1 MRSLRKGKPMVDK
14 KHLDYYLNLNYE
26 VSLRRLTEEEGG
38 GWLASIPLLPG
49 CMSDGETPEEALR
62 NLEDAK
68 RCWLETA
75 LALNRDIPEPGDEQK
90 FSGKFTLRLPKSL
103 HKAIAMKAKEDNVS
117 INQMA
122 IYLLSLGL
130 GKSIHQGNTR

>member
-1 MRSLRKGKPMVDK
+1 MSDK
-14 KHLDYYLNLNYE
+14 TLDYYLNLNYE

-49 CMSDGETPEEALR
+49 CMSDGETPVEALA

-68 RCWLETA
+68 RGWIETA
-75 LALNRDIPEPGDEQK
+75 LALQRDIPEPDNAEK
-90 FSGKFTLRLPKSL
+90 YSGKFTVRLPKSL
-103 HKAIAMKAKEDNVS
+103 HRAIAAKAQEDGVS
-117 INQMA
+117 LNQMA

-130 GKSIHQGNTR
+130 GKSVRRRQAK

>member
-1 MRSLRKGKPMVDK
+1 MGDK
-14 KHLDYYLNLNYE
+14 TLDYYLNLNYE

-49 CMSDGETPEEALR
+49 CMSDGETPGEALA

-68 RCWLETA
+68 RGWIETA
-75 LALNRDIPEPGDEQK
+75 LMLQRDIPEPDNTEK
-90 FSGKFTLRLPKSL
+90 YSGKFTVRLPKSL
-103 HKAIAMKAKEDNVS
+103 HRALAAKAQEDGVS
-117 INQMA
+117 LNQMA

-130 GKSIHQGNTR
+130 GKSAMKKKDS

>member
-1 MRSLRKGKPMVDK
+1 MSDK
-14 KHLDYYLNLNYE
+14 TLDYYLNLNYE

-49 CMSDGETPEEALR
+49 CISDGETLAEALA

-68 RCWLETA
+68 RGWIETA
-75 LALNRDIPEPGDEQK
+75 LALQRDIPEPDNNEK
-90 FSGKFTLRLPKSL
+90 YSGKFTVRLPKSL
-103 HKAIAMKAKEDNVS
+103 HRAIAAKAQEDGVS
-117 INQMA
+117 LNQMA

-130 GKSIHQGNTR
+130 GKSARRRRAK